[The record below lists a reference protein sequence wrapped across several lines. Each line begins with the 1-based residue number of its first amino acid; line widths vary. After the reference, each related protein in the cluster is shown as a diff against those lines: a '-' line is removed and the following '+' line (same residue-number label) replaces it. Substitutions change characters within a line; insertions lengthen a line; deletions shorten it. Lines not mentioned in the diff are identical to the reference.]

1 MEKYNIISQ
10 SLEYFDKHTNN
21 NKGFLKSINY
31 IRLIT
36 NKDNNI
42 NTYNY
47 IEFYDKEKE
56 LIKKSR
62 YEILGVYNSLNK
74 IWTWGWSI
82 ASLNKNSVNTA
93 KKIFNY
99 GFDLDSSNLL
109 LKNEL
114 LTSRFKIS
122 NPIQLDMHVAIG
134 AYLAKKE
141 IIFSYKIYDDI
152 EINRS
157 NSTPFNDINL
167 LNIKKDH
174 NNSYNLWYLLILD

>member
-10 SLEYFDKHTNN
+10 SLEYYDKHTDN

-31 IRLIT
+31 IRIIT
-36 NKDNNI
+36 NKDNKI

-47 IEFYDKEKE
+47 IEFYNKDKE

-82 ASLNKNSVNTA
+82 ASLNKNTVITA

-99 GFDLDSSNLL
+99 GFDLDSDNIL

-114 LTSRFKIS
+114 LTSRFRIS
-122 NPIQLDMHVAIG
+122 NPIQLDIHIAIG

-141 IIFSYKIYDDI
+141 IIFSYKLYDEI
-152 EINRS
+152 EVNKSNLINID
-157 NSTPFNDINL
+157 DINL
-167 LNIKKDH
+167 LNIKKEH